1 MSIASIAPL
10 AAEDRGAEELERIY
24 RLQREG
30 WHSCPVTTLAER
42 RGKIERFLAAVM
54 RRREDI
60 RTAMREDFRKPA
72 AEVDLTEIYFVLL
85 EGRHAVRH
93 LRRWMKPRRV
103 SAPLALLGSRSE
115 IQYQPKGVVLILSP
129 WNFPFNLSL
138 GPLISAIAA
147 GNRVI
152 LKPSELTPHSSRL
165 MRELVAE
172 VFDPSEA
179 AVLEGDATVAQ
190 ALLQKKFDHIF
201 FTGSPRVGKL
211 VMKAAAEH
219 LTSITLELGGKSPVI
234 VDESADLDETARKLA
249 WGKFVNG
256 GQTCIAPDYVLV
268 HESVRPLLVEKLGKR
283 IEEMYGGSPVTSD
296 DFAAMVSDGHAQRLR
311 RLYEEAVR
319 QGARVVSGGVFE
331 GRAIA
336 PTILDG
342 VSPQSEV
349 MSEEIFGP
357 ILPVIGYRD
366 LGEAIQFIR
375 EKENPLALYLFS
387 RDDENI
393 ERVLTGT
400 TAGGTCVNDTL
411 VHFFQL
417 NLPFGGSSYSGM
429 GRSHGFAGFESFS
442 NQRGVLRQPW
452 SWSGIQ
458 LMYPPYSKRVR
469 KLIDFTMRYL

>member
-1 MSIASIAPL
+1 MSIASIAPI
-10 AAEDRGAEELERIY
+10 AEHRGAEELERIY
-24 RLQREG
+24 RLQRES
-30 WHSCPVTTLAER
+30 WQSSPVTTLAER
-42 RGKIERFLAAVM
+42 RGKIKRLLAAVM
-54 RRREDI
+54 RRQDDI

-85 EGRHAVRH
+85 EGRHTLRH

-103 SAPLALLGSRSE
+103 GTPLALLGSRSA

-165 MRELVAE
+165 MRELIAE

-179 AVLEGDATVAQ
+179 VVLEGDATVAQ
-190 ALLQKKFDHIF
+190 ALLAKKFDHIF

-268 HESVRPLLVEKLGKR
+268 HESVRPRLVEKLGKR
-283 IEEMYGGSPVTSD
+283 IEEMYGGSPVSSD
-296 DFAAMVSDGHAQRLR
+296 DYAAMVSDGHAQRLR

-331 GRAIA
+331 GRSIA

-349 MSEEIFGP
+349 MTEEIFGP
-357 ILPVIGYRD
+357 ILPVMGYRD

-375 EKENPLALYLFS
+375 ERENPLALYLFS

-411 VHFFQL
+411 IHFFQL

-442 NQRGVLRQPW
+442 NTRGVLRQPW
-452 SWSGIQ
+452 PWSGIQ